1 MPSLNDLEGYAGET
15 EASLLQLGALILA
28 GGDDPGT
35 SEVAGHAGVA
45 LTIVRLLRALPR
57 HAARGQCYLPADL
70 MAKHGVD
77 RESLLAGVAS
87 PPLAALIGELCTI
100 AAGHLAAARD
110 AARGMDTSLL
120 PAFLPLAPVDMD
132 LKALRRSARDP
143 FRQGTGP
150 APWRRQWAIWRA
162 ARRGMF

>member
-1 MPSLNDLEGYAGET
+1 M
-15 EASLLQLGALILA
+15 
-28 GGDDPGT
+28 
-35 SEVAGHAGVA
+35 
-45 LTIVRLLRALPR
+45 
-57 HAARGQCYLPADL
+57 PADL

-87 PPLAALIGELCTI
+87 PQLAALIVELCTI
-100 AAGHLAAARD
+100 AAGHLSAARD
-110 AARGMDTSLL
+110 AARGMDASLL

-132 LKALRRSARDP
+132 LKALRLSARDP
-143 FRQGTGP
+143 FRQGTEP